1 MTVCELRYSMA
12 KKKRMSANVANLESL
27 LRSKKLGDSLVSSR
41 PLPVERLATTG
52 MSELDEP
59 LGGGLARGHLSE
71 IVGPRSSG
79 RTSALIAVLAAATDR
94 GEVVALIDT
103 FDNFDPISSHAAG
116 VDLSRVLWV
125 RGRQSVP
132 RMASHCIDQAIKAAG
147 LVLQTER
154 FGVVAVDF
162 AEAPV
167 SVIRRLPFTTWL
179 RLARAIEGS
188 ETIGIVVG
196 PTAMGRSAVGR
207 SIVLGTSHSTRWS
220 GGGPRSR
227 VFQGIDID
235 ARVESTRYPLRL
247 VRLTARDGYVWD
259 KLAQDDNRRFMIS
272 GLRLHPYFTTTDS
285 MTPD

>member
-1 MTVCELRYSMA
+1 
-12 KKKRMSANVANLESL
+12 MSTNIATLESL
-27 LRSKKLGDSLVSSR
+27 LRSKSFGDSLVSSH
-41 PLPVERLATTG
+41 LIPVERLATIG
-52 MSELDEP
+52 VSELDEP

-71 IVGPRSSG
+71 IVGPPSSG

-103 FDNFDPISSHAAG
+103 FDNFDPVSSQKAG

-125 RGRQSVP
+125 RGRQSGP
-132 RMASHCIDQAIKAAG
+132 RMASHGIDQAVKAAG

-167 SVIRRLPFTTWL
+167 LALRRLPFTTWL

-188 ETIGIVVG
+188 ETVGIVVG

-207 SIVLGTSHSTRWS
+207 SIVLGMSRSTQWAGCGTQR
-220 GGGPRSR
+220 R
-227 VFQGIDID
+227 VFRGIDID
-235 ARVESTRYPLRL
+235 ARVESTRYPSHPLRL
-247 VRLTARDGYVWD
+247 KIHDPR
-259 KLAQDDNRRFMIS
+259 
-272 GLRLHPYFTTTDS
+272 PTTHDPLPHDS
-285 MTPD
+285 RPTTYDL

>member
-1 MTVCELRYSMA
+1 MNT
-12 KKKRMSANVANLESL
+12 NIANLESL
-27 LRSKKLGDSLVSSR
+27 LRSKSLGDSLVSSR

-52 MSELDEP
+52 VNELDEP

-71 IVGPRSSG
+71 IVGPPSSG
-79 RTSALIAVLAAATDR
+79 RTSTLLAVLAAATNR

-103 FDNFDPISSHAAG
+103 FDNFDPVSSQEAG

-125 RGRQSVP
+125 RGRQSALP
-132 RMASHCIDQAIKAAG
+132 MASHCIDQAVKAAG

-167 SVIRRLPFTTWL
+167 LTLRRLPFTTWL

-207 SIVLGTSHSTRWS
+207 SIVLGTSRSTQWS
-220 GGGPRSR
+220 GCGTRNR
-227 VFQGIDID
+227 VFRGIDID
-235 ARVESTRYPLRL
+235 ARVESTRYPSHPLRL
-247 VRLTARDGYVWD
+247 KIHDPR
-259 KLAQDDNRRFMIS
+259 
-272 GLRLHPYFTTTDS
+272 PTTHDL
-285 MTPD
+285 